1 MNRREAIFLTA
12 AAFVG
17 LIGFSRPAS
26 RAQTA
31 SPAAKQSS
39 CSARFALGGS
49 AAEVPAEFVDNLI
62 FVPARVNQSQPS
74 LFALDTSAA
83 VSAIDDGR
91 AAELGIVPGSPA
103 TTVEGVGAIQK
114 PVLNLPGFGVPLT
127 FLATATRKDFPAQ
140 VGRPYHGTLGNDV
153 LGCAVVEI
161 DYARQTVRFYDPN
174 AYHYSG
180 NGKVLSLAFID
191 RRPAIQAKFII
202 PGRKAHE
209 ADFIVDTALDA
220 SIVISDRF
228 AEANRVF
235 SSRFKTIKAVYPQ
248 LDNGGTIALGRLKEF
263 QLGSYAIDQ
272 PVAVFSQT
280 DSYAGSDPRIAGAI
294 GGSLLARFTLIL
306 DYPHGQIVLAA
317 NSHFP
322 DYTEED
328 MSGLAIVAKGG
339 NLRTF
344 EVVQVRPGAPAAE
357 AGIQAGDTIA
367 AVDGE
372 AAADLTLVSLRN
384 LFRQIGHKYKI
395 LVNRNGQTI
404 EISMQMRR
412 LV

>member
-1 MNRREAIFLTA
+1 MNRRGAIFWISVALLSFGGRA
-12 AAFVG
+12 
-17 LIGFSRPAS
+17 RPVS

-31 SPAAKQSS
+31 SPTAQSSS
-39 CSARFALGGS
+39 CSARFALGGN
-49 AAEVPAEFVDNLI
+49 AAEIPAEFVDDLI
-62 FVPARVNQSQPS
+62 FVPALVNQSQPS

-83 VSAIDDGR
+83 VSAIDAGR
-91 AAELGIVPGSPA
+91 AVELGLMSGSTA
-103 TTVEGVGAIQK
+103 NAEGIGLIRD
-114 PVLNLPGFGVPLT
+114 PVLNLPGFGVPLAS
-127 FLATATRKDFPAQ
+127 LVTATRKDFSAQ
-140 VGRPYHGTLGNDV
+140 VGRSYQGTLGNDV
-153 LGCAVVEI
+153 LRCAVVEL

-180 NGKVLSLAFID
+180 SGKTLPLTFLD
-191 RRPAIQAKFII
+191 RRPAVQAKFVI

-235 SSRFKTIKAVYPQ
+235 SSRFKTIQAMYPQ
-248 LDNGGTIALGRLKEF
+248 LDAGGTIALGRLKGF
-263 QLGSYAIDQ
+263 QLGSYVIEL

-280 DSYAGSDPRIAGAI
+280 DSYTGTDPRIAGSI
-294 GGSLLARFTLIL
+294 GGALLRRFNVIL
-306 DYPHGQIVLAA
+306 DFPHTQIILEP

-322 DYTEED
+322 EYNEED

-344 EVVQVRPGAPAAE
+344 EVVQVRPGTPAAE
-357 AGIQAGDTIA
+357 AGIQIGDAIG

-372 AAADLTLVSLRN
+372 AAADLTLASVRN

-395 LVNRNGQTI
+395 LINRNGQTI
-404 EISMQMRR
+404 EVSMQMRR